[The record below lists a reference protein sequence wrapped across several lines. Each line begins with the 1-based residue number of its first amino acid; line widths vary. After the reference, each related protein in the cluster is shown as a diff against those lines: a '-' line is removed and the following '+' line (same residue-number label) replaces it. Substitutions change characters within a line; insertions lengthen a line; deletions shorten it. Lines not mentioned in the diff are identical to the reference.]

1 MDVAFCVQDI
11 ILKADIVISFFF
23 LFYAACS
30 RLSEQ
35 NYFLLFC
42 MRLTLIMEKKKM
54 SHTLTTKLLAVNSHS
69 IPLLSDDI
77 ILEIVDLQ
85 LSITS
90 LNAI

>member
-1 MDVAFCVQDI
+1 MRPALGYLNKI
-11 ILKADIVISFFF
+11 I
-23 LFYAACS
+23 
-30 RLSEQ
+30 
-35 NYFLLFC
+35 FLLFC

>member
-1 MDVAFCVQDI
+1 
-11 ILKADIVISFFF
+11 
-23 LFYAACS
+23 
-30 RLSEQ
+30 
-35 NYFLLFC
+35 
-42 MRLTLIMEKKKM
+42 MRLTLVMEKKKM